1 MEDVRGADCIKC
13 FALLM
18 AAVFLLVAV
27 YFFAPIWNHTITPV
41 SSPEDYA
48 LLIIGVV
55 LCLVGACFFA
65 KKTINL
71 HQD

>member
-1 MEDVRGADCIKC
+1 MEDDRGTDCIRC

-18 AAVFLLVAV
+18 AAIFLLAAV

-41 SSPEDYA
+41 SNPGDYA
-48 LLIIGVV
+48 LLIIGVM

-65 KKTINL
+65 KKTINP
-71 HQD
+71 H